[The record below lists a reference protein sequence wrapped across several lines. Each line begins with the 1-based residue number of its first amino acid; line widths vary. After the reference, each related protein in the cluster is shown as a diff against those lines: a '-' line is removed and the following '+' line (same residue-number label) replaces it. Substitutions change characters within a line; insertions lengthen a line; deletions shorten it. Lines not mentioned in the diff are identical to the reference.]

1 MAHVVI
7 RGTLPTHPHHQK
19 EKKKNTRQVR
29 LTIVRAARKNLLII
43 DNIS

>member
-19 EKKKNTRQVR
+19 EKKNTRQVR